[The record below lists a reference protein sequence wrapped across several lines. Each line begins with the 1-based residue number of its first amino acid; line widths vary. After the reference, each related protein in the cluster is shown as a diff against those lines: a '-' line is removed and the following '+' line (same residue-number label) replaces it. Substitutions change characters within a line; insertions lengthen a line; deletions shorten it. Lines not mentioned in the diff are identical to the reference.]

1 MIHASMRHNA
11 QSIRALVTLT
21 HKLFHNKRRIIT
33 IVIGVIMIAAGFLL
47 INTSY
52 SMSLIFIGAVLA
64 CYNRFPEMQAA
75 SKMIKSFKGEYP
87 SMEYTFLED
96 VIHVD
101 TTRMGE
107 ITSQDIPYENIIKLV
122 RTPSYNFLF
131 NKKRGGCILDL
142 RSFQDSDRERL
153 EKHIAEKT
161 GLSWEDHASPFQEFG
176 FRKKGL
182 K

>member
-21 HKLFHNKRRIIT
+21 HKLFHNKRRIVT
-33 IVIGVIMIAAGFLL
+33 IVIGVIMIAAGFLF
-47 INTSY
+47 ITSNY

-64 CYNRFPEMQAA
+64 CYNRFPEMQAS
-75 SKMIKSFKGEYP
+75 SKMIKSFKGDYP
-87 SMEYTFLED
+87 SMEYTFQES
-96 VIHVD
+96 VIHVE
-101 TTRMGE
+101 TTRLGE
-107 ITSQDIPYENIIKLV
+107 TTTQDIPYENIIKIV

-142 RSFQDSDRERL
+142 RSFQTEDRDRL
-153 EKHIAEKT
+153 EKHLAEKT
-161 GLSWEDHASPFQEFG
+161 GLTWLDQPSPFQEYH